1 MLRTLTTRLPALAVA
16 GMLVLGTLALAA
28 PEAAAQQINPREAT
42 VMEEQLL
49 QQLQAGGAV
58 AGRVSIPDAGAANLI
73 KPDNKGWASIQGT
86 TLRVISV
93 AAVLGT
99 LTLLALFFAY
109 RGRIRIDAGFSGRLI
124 ERFNGYE
131 RFGHWLLA
139 VSFVVLALTGLNFVV
154 GRWVLLPLVGEQAFG
169 TLSAWFKLAHNY
181 MAFPF
186 MLGLVWVFVTWVG
199 RNLPRKVDWDWLK
212 MAGGL
217 FTPGVHPP
225 AGKFNAGQKLL
236 FWMVIIG
243 GVGLS
248 YSGVIMLF
256 PWLAASPADWQF
268 WQVIHALFAAFMSVV
283 IFAHIY
289 IGSVGM
295 QGAFDAMGSG
305 KVDENWA
312 KEHHS
317 LWVEEV
323 RESER
328 KAARKAPPAATPA
341 E

>member
-1 MLRTLTTRLPALAVA
+1 MMRTFIARLSVVLVLA
-16 GMLVLGTLALAA
+16 GMLGLTAPMLA
-28 PEAAAQQINPREAT
+28 EAQVNPTESSVQEEA
-42 VMEEQLL
+42 LL
-49 QQLQAGGAV
+49 RALQGGSAV
-58 AGRVSIPDAGAANLI
+58 EGRVSIPDSGAAALI
-73 KPDNKGWASIQGT
+73 KPGNKGWAGVQGT
-86 TLRVISV
+86 TLRVLSV

-99 LTLLALFFAY
+99 LTLLAIFFAY

-124 ERFNGYE
+124 ERFNGIE

-154 GRWVLLPLVGEQAFG
+154 GRWTLLPLVGEEMFG
-169 TLSAWFKLAHNY
+169 TLSAWFKIAHNY
-181 MAFPF
+181 MAWPF
-186 MLGLVWVFVTWVG
+186 MAGLVWVFVTWVA
-199 RNLPRKVDWDWLK
+199 RNIPRKVDIDWLK
-212 MAGGL
+212 MGGGL
-217 FTPGVHPP
+217 LSKGVHPP

-236 FWMVIIG
+236 FWMVILG

-248 YSGVIMLF
+248 YTGVMMLF
-256 PWLAASPADWQF
+256 PAFAGTPADWQF
-268 WQVIHALFAAFMSVV
+268 YQVIHALLAAFMSVV

-295 QGAFDAMGSG
+295 EGAFAAMGSG

-317 LWVEEV
+317 LWVEEKLA
-323 RESER
+323 REG
-328 KAARKAPPAATPA
+328 KAAPSGGAAPQPA

>member
-1 MLRTLTTRLPALAVA
+1 MLRTIAARLPALAIA
-16 GMLVLGTLALAA
+16 MLLVVGIVGLAA
-28 PEAAAQQINPREAT
+28 PEAAAQQINPREST
-42 VMEEQLL
+42 VMEDELL
-49 QQLQAGGAV
+49 STLQSGGGV
-58 AGRVSIPDAGAANLI
+58 AGRVSIPDAGAGNLI
-73 KPDNKGWASIQGT
+73 KPDNKGWASVQGT

-93 AAVLGT
+93 VAVLGT
-99 LTLLALFFAY
+99 LALLAIFFAV
-109 RGRIRIDAGFSGRLI
+109 RGRIRIDSGFSGRLI
-124 ERFNGYE
+124 ERFNGIE

-139 VSFVVLALTGLNFVV
+139 VSFVVLALTGLNFVI
-154 GRWVLLPLVGEQAFG
+154 GRWVLMPVVGEQAFG
-169 TLSAWFKLAHNY
+169 TLSGWFKIAHNY

-186 MLGLVWVFVTWVG
+186 MLGLVWVFITWVS
-199 RNLPRKVDWDWLK
+199 RNLPRKIDWEWLK
-212 MAGGL
+212 MGGGL
-217 FTPGVHPP
+217 FSAGVHPP

-243 GVGLS
+243 GAGLS

-256 PWLAASPADWQF
+256 PWMAASPADWQF

-295 QGAFDAMGSG
+295 QGAFAAMGSG

-323 RESER
+323 REAER
-328 KAARKAPPAATPA
+328 NGGAKAPSGATPA

>member
-1 MLRTLTTRLPALAVA
+1 MLKTMMARLTALLLLA
-16 GMLVLGTLALAA
+16 GMLALAA
-28 PEAAAQQINPREAT
+28 PVAEAQVNPRDAS
-42 VMEEQLL
+42 VQEQELL
-49 QQLQAGGAV
+49 RALQGGDGV
-58 AGRVSIPDAGAANLI
+58 AGRVSIADPNASALI
-73 KPDNKGWASIQGT
+73 KPGNKGWASIQGT

-93 AAVLGT
+93 GAVLGT
-99 LTLLALFFAY
+99 LAILAAFYAY
-109 RGRIRIDAGFSGRLI
+109 RGRIRIDAGFSGRTI
-124 ERFNGYE
+124 ERFNGFE

-139 VSFVVLALTGLNFVV
+139 VSFVVLAITGLNFVV
-154 GRWVLLPLVGEQAFG
+154 GRWTLMPIVGEDMFG
-169 TLSAWFKLAHNY
+169 TISGWFKIAHNFV
-181 MAFPF
+181 AWPF

-199 RNLPRKVDWDWLK
+199 RNLPRKVDWDWLM

-217 FTPGVHPP
+217 FSKGVHPP

-248 YSGVIMLF
+248 WTGVIMLF
-256 PWLAASPADWQF
+256 PWLAGSPADWQF
-268 WQVIHALFAAFMSVV
+268 YQVIHALFAAFMSVV
-283 IFAHIY
+283 IFGHIY

-295 QGAFDAMGSG
+295 QGAFSAMGSG
-305 KVDENWA
+305 HVDVNWA

-323 RESER
+323 RQAER
-328 KAARKAPPAATPA
+328 RSGRAKPGGAATPA